1 MLGLSWFQQFI
12 GLRYGL
18 YVNARTTPKITTTL
32 RRKTI
37 SFAHRVLENV
47 LDSAM
52 AESRWME
59 NSSNLSPTS
68 AIRRCIGEYGIAS
81 GCCSIVYSIRPEV
94 VEIPDPGVAFLLV
107 VLVVVVVIF
116 WLAEAMAVE
125 TRTYI
130 DELDVRNV
138 H

>member
-1 MLGLSWFQQFI
+1 MNSS
-12 GLRYGL
+12 R
-18 YVNARTTPKITTTL
+18 RTTGSLVCEVVNTLAGTTPEITTIL

-37 SFAHRVLENV
+37 SFAHCVLDNV

-52 AESRWME
+52 TESRWME
-59 NSSNLSPTS
+59 NPSNLSPTS
-68 AIRRCIGEYGIAS
+68 AIRRCIDEYGIAS

-94 VEIPDPGVAFLLV
+94 VEIPDPGVALLLV
-107 VLVVVVVIF
+107 VLVVVVVIL

-130 DELDVRNV
+130 DELDVRIF